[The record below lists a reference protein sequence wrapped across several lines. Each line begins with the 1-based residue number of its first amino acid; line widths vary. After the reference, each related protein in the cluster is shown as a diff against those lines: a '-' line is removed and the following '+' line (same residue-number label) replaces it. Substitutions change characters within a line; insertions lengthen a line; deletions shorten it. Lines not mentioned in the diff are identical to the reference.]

1 MKIAVCMKQVISSD
15 APLTVDEHAGWIREA
30 ELPRETNEP
39 DLYALELALMLKDS
53 HLGEVTV
60 ITVGPERAVTTLR
73 DALARGA
80 DHAIHIVDAE
90 AFAREP
96 LQTAHAIA
104 NTVRETRYDLILTG
118 LQSMDFGHGQTGV
131 MIAEFLDLPHVSMVV
146 EVTLEQNRMRARRE
160 LEAGSTQW
168 WDISMPCVL
177 TVQSGIN
184 RPRYASVKGIMAAKK
199 RPVRGVPFAEALGA
213 PLSSSLS
220 CEAMVAPAARENMT
234 LLSGATSEMAT
245 QLAERLRT
253 VLGR

>member
-15 APLTVDEHAGWIREA
+15 APLMVDEHTSWIREA

-39 DLYALELALMLKDS
+39 DLYALELALLLKDRQQ
-53 HLGEVTV
+53 GEVTV
-60 ITVGPERAVTTLR
+60 ITVGPERAVTTVR

-80 DHAIHIVDAE
+80 DHAIHVVDTE
-90 AFAREP
+90 TVAREP
-96 LQTAHAIA
+96 LHTARAIA
-104 NTVRETRYDLILTG
+104 NTIRETRYDLILTG

-131 MIAEFLDLPHVSMVV
+131 MIAELLDLPHVSMVV

-168 WDISMPCVL
+168 WDVAVPCVL

-184 RPRYASVKGIMAAKK
+184 RPRYAGVKGIMAARK
-199 RPVRGVPFAEALGA
+199 RPVRSVPFAEALGA
-213 PLSSSLS
+213 PLPSSLS
-220 CEAMVAPAARENMT
+220 CEAMVTPAPRENMT
-234 LLSGATSEMAT
+234 LLSGATPELAA

-253 VLGR
+253 VLGH